1 MQPRKGK
8 EAKGESP
15 GEEESTNP
23 RTLDVK
29 FKRPSPVKWTLEEI
43 LTENLARKNTQLQRF
58 KRNDLLA
65 SGVTKSQA
73 EYIKIMKEMEE
84 VEKSIQKLNDTL
96 DEHLA
101 LCMELRAGNDPLK
114 DTATLAAG
122 MTSVDT
128 IHSSSSS
135 SSSSGGLRWLHFF
148 DQKHFFGLVNE
159 MLKHK
164 FWW

>member
-1 MQPRKGK
+1 M
-8 EAKGESP
+8 
-15 GEEESTNP
+15 
-23 RTLDVK
+23 
-29 FKRPSPVKWTLEEI
+29 KRTLEEI

-96 DEHLA
+96 DEHRHLA
-101 LCMELRAGNDPLK
+101 LCMELRTGNDPLK

-128 IHSSSSS
+128 IHSSYSS
-135 SSSSGGLRWLHFF
+135 SSSSGGLR
-148 DQKHFFGLVNE
+148 
-159 MLKHK
+159 
-164 FWW
+164 

>member
-15 GEEESTNP
+15 GEEQSTNP

-29 FKRPSPVKWTLEEI
+29 FKRPSPVKRTLEEI

-135 SSSSGGLRWLHFF
+135 SSSSGGLR
-148 DQKHFFGLVNE
+148 
-159 MLKHK
+159 
-164 FWW
+164 